1 MTAEQ
6 LSALAGVIL
15 SLAFSYLPGLAPWFD
30 KLETTVKRLVMALLL
45 LVVAAG
51 AFGLSCAGVVDAATC
66 TQAGAWSL
74 LNVFVAALVANQAT
88 YLISP
93 QPAQHVSNA
102 GE

>member
-6 LSALAGVIL
+6 LSAIAGVIL

-30 KLETTVKRLVMALLL
+30 KLDPTVKRLVMALLL
-45 LVVAAG
+45 LAVSVG
-51 AFGLSCAGVVDAATC
+51 AFGLSCAGVVNAATC

-74 LNVFVAALVANQAT
+74 LNVFIAALVANQAT

-93 QPAQHVSNA
+93 QPAR
-102 GE
+102 

>member
-30 KLETTVKRLVMALLL
+30 KLEPTVKRLVMAALL

-51 AFGLSCAGVVDAATC
+51 AFGLSCAGVLDAAVC
-66 TQAGAWSL
+66 TRVGAWSV

-93 QPAQHVSNA
+93 KPAR
-102 GE
+102 